1 MFFDKTNHSCFH
13 RDFQERE
20 ERLQE
25 LHRGI
30 EERDTTI
37 KELKVQKIEESAA
50 LPHGDGANDAK
61 IQEMLAFNKEL
72 ALSLEKVKSEQE
84 AMMKDWER
92 QGEENRV
99 LKSANEDLKR
109 RMDELKSELAMAE
122 GVTED
127 EAKKCREL
135 DNKLKVEEQKAHDFE
150 LERDDLIK
158 ALQRHDY
165 KGCSCQ
171 LTMLPAV
178 DKAIN
183 KERRF
188 RMGPRAE
195 GVVDRLRREK
205 KEAEEGEQRL

>member
-61 IQEMLAFNKEL
+61 IQEMLAFNNEL

-99 LKSANEDLKR
+99 LKSANEDL
-109 RMDELKSELAMAE
+109 
-122 GVTED
+122 
-127 EAKKCREL
+127 
-135 DNKLKVEEQKAHDFE
+135 
-150 LERDDLIK
+150 
-158 ALQRHDY
+158 
-165 KGCSCQ
+165 
-171 LTMLPAV
+171 
-178 DKAIN
+178 
-183 KERRF
+183 
-188 RMGPRAE
+188 
-195 GVVDRLRREK
+195 
-205 KEAEEGEQRL
+205 